1 MTETA
6 GDKTTTKAYTY
17 GDSEWLD
24 LLTAING
31 SAIRYDAGGNPT
43 NWSNGKAD
51 LSLQWANG
59 RRLTGAS
66 SESARKSESL
76 SYAYDADGVRTSK
89 SYTVKTYNVIPDY
102 VVTFVADG
110 KTVKTMTVEQGYK
123 LKDSDYPTV
132 PAKTGYT
139 GEWKKYTTAIS
150 TDVTVVAVYTK
161 IAARHTVTFKADG
174 KVLKTMT
181 VRNGY
186 ILKDSDYPSIPVK
199 KGYTGSWPKTVS
211 VIRAD
216 TVISAIY
223 KSTGG
228 GGITVPTR
236 PSGEI
241 MSVDE
246 VEPIEAE
253 AAEENAVAPQ
263 GTHLA
268 STQTITHEYLTQ
280 SGKVMRETVKTDG
293 TVTSVLDFTYDESG
307 KPFAMVDQL
316 SAQPKTYY
324 YVLNLQGDVVKLV
337 TDSGAVAA
345 SYEYDAWGNIL
356 ASSGSMAEKN
366 PLRYRSYYYDSETGF
381 YYLQS
386 RYYDPATRR
395 FINAD
400 VYASTGQGFIGTNMF
415 AYCGNN
421 PMCYSDPDGMRYID
435 PNVISHGN
443 GAAEYTDTATGG
455 EYRRSDAVAYAPKY
469 YNSRN
474 SEFYSYS
481 TDCANFVSQ
490 CLLAGGFLQTDA
502 WHMKKTSKTH
512 WYNPAAW
519 FSSNYRYDWDVS
531 AAWSLADA
539 QYEYFSNLPGNTS
552 VSISSPSEISSVVK
566 FSGVQAGDLLYFAN
580 KNGVHHATIITKV
593 ENGMI
598 YYAGHTRSTFDE
610 PLDQKMNQDSVYIV
624 IIGR

>member
-24 LLTAING
+24 LLTAIND

-66 SESARKSESL
+66 SESATKSESL

-174 KVLKTMT
+174 VVLKTMT
-181 VRNGY
+181 VKTGYTLKPIDYPAIPAKEGY
-186 ILKDSDYPSIPVK
+186 I
-199 KGYTGSWPKTVS
+199 GSWPTKGR

-223 KSTGG
+223 KATGG

-253 AAEENAVAPQ
+253 AAEENAVATR

-280 SGKVMRETVKTDG
+280 SGKVMRETVRTDG
-293 TVTSVLDFTYDESG
+293 TVTSVLDFIYDESG
-307 KPFAMVDQL
+307 KPFAIDNQR
-316 SAQPKTYY
+316 
-324 YVLNLQGDVVKLV
+324 
-337 TDSGAVAA
+337 
-345 SYEYDAWGNIL
+345 EFR
-356 ASSGSMAEKN
+356 KN
-366 PLRYRSYYYDSETGF
+366 C
-381 YYLQS
+381 
-386 RYYDPATRR
+386 
-395 FINAD
+395 I
-400 VYASTGQGFIGTNMF
+400 
-415 AYCGNN
+415 
-421 PMCYSDPDGMRYID
+421 
-435 PNVISHGN
+435 
-443 GAAEYTDTATGG
+443 
-455 EYRRSDAVAYAPKY
+455 
-469 YNSRN
+469 
-474 SEFYSYS
+474 
-481 TDCANFVSQ
+481 
-490 CLLAGGFLQTDA
+490 
-502 WHMKKTSKTH
+502 
-512 WYNPAAW
+512 
-519 FSSNYRYDWDVS
+519 
-531 AAWSLADA
+531 
-539 QYEYFSNLPGNTS
+539 
-552 VSISSPSEISSVVK
+552 
-566 FSGVQAGDLLYFAN
+566 
-580 KNGVHHATIITKV
+580 
-593 ENGMI
+593 
-598 YYAGHTRSTFDE
+598 
-610 PLDQKMNQDSVYIV
+610 
-624 IIGR
+624 

>member
-1 MTETA
+1 MRDKQGTRVQLVYTSICPPGQEPATA
-6 GDKTTTKAYTY
+6 QQLEALGFVRMMDHGNKWDYLAQIEAK
-17 GDSEWLD
+17 SK
-24 LLTAING
+24 
-31 SAIRYDAGGNPT
+31 RYLSSFGLVKIGN
-43 NWSNGKAD
+43 
-51 LSLQWANG
+51 LANV
-59 RRLTGAS
+59 RPPA
-66 SESARKSESL
+66 SAR
-76 SYAYDADGVRTSK
+76 ARG
-89 SYTVKTYNVIPDY
+89 YTVKTYNVIPDY

-246 VEPIEAE
+246 VEPIEEE
-253 AAEENAVAPQ
+253 AADENAVAPQ
-263 GTHLA
+263 ATHLA
-268 STQTITHEYLTQ
+268 STQTVTHEYLTQ
-280 SGKVMRETVKTDG
+280 SGKVMRETVRTDG
-293 TVTSVLDFTYDESG
+293 TVTSVLDFIYDESG

-337 TDSGAVAA
+337 DVSGAEVA
-345 SYEYDAWGNIL
+345 SYEYDAWGNVL
-356 ASSGSMAEKN
+356 SQSGSMASTN
-366 PLRYRSYYYDSETGF
+366 PRYRGYYYDSETGF

-386 RYYDPATRR
+386 RYYDPANRR

-400 VYASTGQGFIGTNMF
+400 SYAGTGQGILGWQYVRLLQQQSCTQSGFRWMLVGRRCLGLDLRQRWRS
-415 AYCGNN
+415 AGL
-421 PMCYSDPDGMRYID
+421 
-435 PNVISHGN
+435 
-443 GAAEYTDTATGG
+443 GG
-455 EYRRSDAVAYAPKY
+455 R
-469 YNSRN
+469 
-474 SEFYSYS
+474 
-481 TDCANFVSQ
+481 Q
-490 CLLAGGFLQTDA
+490 
-502 WHMKKTSKTH
+502 
-512 WYNPAAW
+512 
-519 FSSNYRYDWDVS
+519 
-531 AAWSLADA
+531 
-539 QYEYFSNLPGNTS
+539 
-552 VSISSPSEISSVVK
+552 
-566 FSGVQAGDLLYFAN
+566 
-580 KNGVHHATIITKV
+580 
-593 ENGMI
+593 
-598 YYAGHTRSTFDE
+598 
-610 PLDQKMNQDSVYIV
+610 
-624 IIGR
+624 IGRSSGLDSRYSRSCMGQS